1 MQSPP
6 ACSPDQALA
15 VEAPVHLPRGW
26 RSRVVLPG
34 PGIAEGR
41 VVTVTAL
48 PARAVPGGEGD
59 RFIVEEQPGKAA
71 RCPLLLM
78 LALESQRAVIQWSPP
93 WKRTMS
99 WPVCTMPRLP
109 VQAPRS
115 GMATMSPM
123 GVTRLR

>member
-1 MQSPP
+1 MDLLVLKYR
-6 ACSPDQALA
+6 AKLMLHLA
-15 VEAPVHLPRGW
+15 SDWPEIGPVDSNRE
-26 RSRVVLPG
+26 R
-34 PGIAEGR
+34 
-41 VVTVTAL
+41 
-48 PARAVPGGEGD
+48 RAVPGGEGD